1 MDLKAQRRMAA
12 KALKCGVN
20 RVYIDPFLMED
31 VAVAIT
37 MQDIRGLIN
46 SGIIRKSYPK
56 GVSRSRAKRLHEQKK
71 KGRKS
76 GEGSRKGK
84 AGART
89 PSKKIWI
96 GKIRPIRAFLKN
108 LRDKNH
114 ISTSVYQKYRKLAKG
129 GSFRDVNQMKRYMQD
144 RDVIKDDSKKKKKDS
159 KKKKKKR

>member
-12 KALKCGVN
+12 KVLKCGKN
-20 RVYIDPFLMED
+20 RVFIDSFLIED
-31 VAVAIT
+31 VEVAIT

-46 SGIIRKSYPK
+46 SGIIRKSYPT
-56 GVSRSRAKRLHEQKK
+56 GISRSRAKKLHEQKK
-71 KGRKS
+71 KGRRS

-84 AGART
+84 SGART
-89 PSKKIWI
+89 PSKEVWM

-129 GSFRDVNQMKRYMQD
+129 GSFRDVHQMKRYMQD
-144 RDVIKDDSKKKKKDS
+144 RKVIKDDKKKQKKGSKKKK
-159 KKKKKKR
+159 